1 MLEGTQVGFAY
12 EQYHRLILLCLWSW
26 EAFYKTQNG
35 NWTANSRLWILLQL
49 KEKPFITCPNPSP
62 GWPEVMGATLEQE
75 REQGPLSHIHSGG
88 ETAAQHPTAN
98 SKDYKG
104 WGTQGENS
112 SLV

>member
-1 MLEGTQVGFAY
+1 MNSTTDSSSCASTVGKLSTKPKTGNGQQILDLE
-12 EQYHRLILLCLWSW
+12 
-26 EAFYKTQNG
+26 
-35 NWTANSRLWILLQL
+35 LLQL

-62 GWPEVMGATLEQE
+62 GRPGVMGATLGQE

-112 SLV
+112 SLVQHLPWKVRFL